1 VRRPRKVIN
10 VLTSLTQEQF
20 LERMNPL
27 AESLLAIINARMN
40 SQAEKDG
47 DAYDDEQAA
56 HVSIAAL
63 IEIVAT
69 ITAETSDP
77 ALTMGAAINHLQ
89 GSVSKIKGEEVV
101 PLCPCAKC
109 TAERLLEMEAP
120 ATEH

>member
-1 VRRPRKVIN
+1 MMVMMG
-10 VLTSLTQEQF
+10 TMTQDAF

-27 AESLLAIINARMN
+27 AKALLDVINATMTAHCE
-40 SQAEKDG
+40 QDG
-47 DAYDDEQAA
+47 EAYEGEQDA

-63 IEIVAT
+63 IEVAAT
-69 ITAETSDP
+69 IAAETEDA

-89 GSVSKIKGEEVV
+89 GSVSNIKGEEVH

-109 TAERLLEMEAP
+109 TAERLLELEAP